1 MLLASIALFAC
12 GLSYAALRFELLLIA
27 LPSLMTVLVHV
38 GHAAFLDGA
47 SLLMWAEAYVLL
59 VALQC
64 GYLAGAAADMA
75 VTNRGLSLTRT
86 PPDRAAQQKGRLRP
100 P

>member
-12 GLSYAALRFELLLIA
+12 GLSYATLRFELLLIA

-47 SLLMWAEAYVLL
+47 SLLMWVEAYVLL
-59 VALQC
+59 VALQL
-64 GYLAGAAADMA
+64 GYLVGAAADLA
-75 VTNRGLSLTRT
+75 VINR
-86 PPDRAAQQKGRLRP
+86 
-100 P
+100 

>member
-1 MLLASIALFAC
+1 MRS
-12 GLSYAALRFELLLIA
+12 GLRNLRIELLLIV
-27 LPSLMTVLVHV
+27 LPSAMTVLVHV
-38 GHAAFLDGA
+38 GHAAFLDSV
-47 SLLMWAEAYVLL
+47 SLLTWAEAYVLL
-59 VALQC
+59 VALQL

-86 PPDRAAQQKGRLRP
+86 PRDGAAQQKGRLRP

>member
-12 GLSYAALRFELLLIA
+12 GLSYAILRFELLLIA

-59 VALQC
+59 VALQL
-64 GYLAGAAADMA
+64 GYLVGAAADLA
-75 VTNRGLSLTRT
+75 VINR
-86 PPDRAAQQKGRLRP
+86 
-100 P
+100 